1 MAERDGDR
9 DHVRPLP
16 PWYAI
21 EPADEFGEE
30 IVGIQLLDDQLQE
43 RARPGEL
50 SRACCKQAQH
60 ARAKLSPP
68 AFGIELLFGPEGLF
82 EVAVDVGDVATDLA
96 HGSSSTN
103 DGARMNACRHVRRAW
118 AVRVT
123 TVDVM
128 KARRGCARWAR
139 TRVSGPW

>member
-9 DHVRPLP
+9 DRVRPLA

-21 EPADEFGEE
+21 EPADEFGEA

-43 RARPGEL
+43 RARPDKR
-50 SRACCKQAQH
+50 SRTCCTQAQH
-60 ARAKLSPP
+60 ARATLSLP
-68 AFGIELLFGPEGLF
+68 AFGIERLCGPEGLF

-103 DGARMNACRHVRRAW
+103 DGARE
-118 AVRVT
+118 
-123 TVDVM
+123 
-128 KARRGCARWAR
+128 R
-139 TRVSGPW
+139 TRAGTCGGPGQSA

>member
-30 IVGIQLLDDQLQE
+30 IVGIQLLDGQLQE
-43 RARPGEL
+43 RARPGER

-60 ARAKLSPP
+60 ARATLSPP

-103 DGARMNACRHVRRAW
+103 DGARE
-118 AVRVT
+118 
-123 TVDVM
+123 
-128 KARRGCARWAR
+128 R
-139 TRVSGPW
+139 TRAGTCGGPGQSA